1 MRLST
6 VSLDVTTIK
15 ATASTHTALS
25 WKYVQA
31 LERQLEEE
39 VAQLM
44 CLAEAADNSEV
55 PEELDTPEDVR
66 RRQERLEV
74 SARAKDEI
82 EARAAERSAQEQA
95 EYEEQVARRARRE
108 EEIGRKPG
116 DDLLRH
122 LRRAPETRI
131 RST

>member
-6 VSLDVTTIK
+6 VSLDGITIK
-15 ATASTHTALS
+15 ATASTQTALS

-95 EYEEQVARRARRE
+95 EYEEQAARPACAPGGGDRE
-108 EEIGRKPG
+108 KAGG
-116 DDLLRH
+116 
-122 LRRAPETRI
+122 TT
-131 RST
+131 SCGT